1 MTGSVIETYRNLITL
16 DDGVRLLIRPLTAD
30 DREALVLLYANA
42 QPSDLRPLRHDV
54 TNAELV
60 NRWVDELDYSHVLP
74 LLALLKDRIVGNATL
89 HHRSPP
95 YQHIGEVRIYLAQ
108 DFRRRGLGSK
118 MLAALIDFARKEGLY
133 WLQAEVFASQP
144 RVIRAFEKL
153 GFEQRCV
160 LEDYFML
167 PDRQTEDVA
176 VLMMKL
182 LERIGEF

>member
-1 MTGSVIETYRNLITL
+1 MAGTVVETYRSLITL
-16 DDGVRLLIRPLTAD
+16 DDGVRLLIRPLIAD
-30 DREALVLLYANA
+30 DREALVQLYASA

-60 NRWVDELDYSHVLP
+60 NRWVDELDYDHVLP
-74 LLALLKDRIVGNATL
+74 LLAVLKDRIVGNATL
-89 HHRSPP
+89 HHRSLP

-118 MLAALIDFARKEGLY
+118 LLAALIEFARKEGLY
-133 WLQAEVFASQP
+133 WLQAEVFASEP
-144 RVIRAFEKL
+144 KVIRAFEKL
-153 GFEQRCV
+153 GFERRCV

-167 PDRQTEDVA
+167 PDGQTEDIVL
-176 VLMMKL
+176 LMMKL